1 LSLIT
6 KRPFCIHQIRA
17 ARDRP
22 GLQRQHLTAV
32 KAAAQIGRADIH
44 GAEVGSNRL
53 TFKPAVVA
61 AGEYSFDIGTAGSTP
76 LVLQTVLPPLML
88 AGGASQVVLQGG
100 THNPNAPPFDFVA
113 RSFLPLVERIGPR
126 VTAKLERPGFYPA
139 GGGKV
144 TLAIEPAT
152 RFEWLQLVERGRVR
166 HQRVRAIVAK
176 LPRQI
181 AERELRTV
189 ADELGWDEKYLEIE
203 EWNNSRSPGNV
214 VLIEI
219 ETEGVTEVFSAIG
232 QRGVRAE
239 VVAQQVARE
248 AAEYLEANVPVGPH
262 LADQLIL
269 PLALGAGGV
278 FVTTEPTLHT
288 ITNIEVVKIFLD
300 VDITVTPMGR
310 HQTMIRV
317 EKSDK

>member
-1 LSLIT
+1 
-6 KRPFCIHQIRA
+6 
-17 ARDRP
+17 
-22 GLQRQHLTAV
+22 
-32 KAAAQIGRADIH
+32 
-44 GAEVGSNRL
+44 
-53 TFKPAVVA
+53 
-61 AGEYSFDIGTAGSTP
+61 
-76 LVLQTVLPPLML
+76 LVSQTVLPPLML
-88 AGGASQVVLQGG
+88 AAGASQVVLQGG

-189 ADELGWDEKYLEIE
+189 ADELGWDEKFLEIE

-248 AAEYLEANVPVGPH
+248 AAEYLEANVPVGLH

-288 ITNIEVVKIFLD
+288 ITNIDVVKMFLD
-300 VDITVTPMGR
+300 VDITVTSMAR

-317 EKSDK
+317 EKR